1 LYHGTKEKQRK
12 SSFVATSANV
22 THTFIELNHE
32 SHGNNIDFERLIDR
46 KVKKAK
52 RKRKEGPS
60 EEATEFMKKKVESLE
75 DAHVQGKEFIRSKKE
90 KFQLQKLDLEEKIN
104 MEKRKCHL
112 QELDCKERIMMLDT
126 SRMPEFPQQYWI
138 ACQKEI
144 VEIQESRK

>member
-1 LYHGTKEKQRK
+1 M
-12 SSFVATSANV
+12 
-22 THTFIELNHE
+22 
-32 SHGNNIDFERLIDR
+32 
-46 KVKKAK
+46 
-52 RKRKEGPS
+52 
-60 EEATEFMKKKVESLE
+60 EFMKKKVESLE

-104 MEKRKCHL
+104 MEKRKRHL

-126 SRMPEFPQQYWI
+126 TRMSKFQQHYWM